1 MAASSIR
8 RRHVVRS
15 ALVFVVAALALA
27 LPSAGNAAPPA
38 NDAFASATPVAA
50 LPFSDSVDLSEA
62 TLEGGEPGGGCWPLA
77 GSSWYQLQPSQNTI
91 ARVST
96 SAGFDRSV
104 NVFRQNGS
112 GFGGLS
118 FIGCNYNTA
127 DLTLSLVG
135 GGRYLVQVGRT
146 PWTSGGMLNLS
157 IATVPPPPNDAFADA
172 RSIGS
177 LPYSDSVDMLAS
189 TLEAGEPTPSGLGA
203 FQGTA
208 WWSFT
213 AQQSGPLLVGTV
225 GCCGNTNMG
234 VYTGNAVGSLAE
246 VPLTRSYGRAIFQAT
261 AGQTY
266 RIQLGHN
273 GLYYGSQQGISLDR
287 APDPSVSIYSYPY
300 DPSSF
305 DTISFSGNVYDPAG
319 FQVDSWS
326 WTFGDG
332 GSASGQ
338 SAQHRY
344 LADGKY
350 SITLGITM
358 IDGRTASW
366 TGDLVV
372 KTHDVSIVKL
382 TVPQTA
388 QAGKTKTIT
397 VDVSSSR
404 YDENVSVQLLRS
416 IPGGFEPVGSSI
428 QLVAARKQ
436 ATSFAFSYT
445 FRPED
450 AAVGKVTFKA
460 VAVMPGARD
469 ALPADN
475 EVVALPTK
483 VS

>member
-1 MAASSIR
+1 M
-8 RRHVVRS
+8 VRS
-15 ALVFVVAALALA
+15 ALALIVAALAFA
-27 LPSAGNAAPPA
+27 LPSAANAAPPG
-38 NDAFASATPVAA
+38 NDDLASATSVAI

-62 TLEGGEPGGGCWPLA
+62 TLEGGEPGGPCWPLA
-77 GSSWYQLQPSQNTI
+77 GTSWYRLQSSQNTI
-91 ARVST
+91 ARIST

-135 GGRYLVQVGRT
+135 GDTYYVQVGRT
-146 PWTSGGMLNLS
+146 PWTSGGVLGLS
-157 IATVPPPPNDAFADA
+157 INVVPPPPNDAFADA

-177 LPYSDSVDMLAS
+177 LPYSDTVDMLAS

-213 AQQSGPLLVGTV
+213 VQQSGPLLVGTV
-225 GCCGNTNMG
+225 GCCGTTNLG
-234 VYTGNAVGSLAE
+234 VYTGNAVESLTE

-287 APDPSVSIYSYPY
+287 APDPVVAIYSSPL
-300 DPSSF
+300 DPSSYDVIGF
-305 DTISFSGNVYDPAG
+305 YGSGYDPAG

-332 GSASGQ
+332 GSATGQ
-338 SAQHRY
+338 TPSHRY
-344 LADGKY
+344 LADGDFQAKV
-350 SITLGITM
+350 TM
-358 IDGRTASW
+358 TTIDGRSASS
-366 TGDLVV
+366 TTTVHV
-372 KTHDVSIVKL
+372 KTHDVGIVKFV
-382 TVPQTA
+382 VPQTG

-404 YDENVSVQLLRS
+404 YVENVSVQLLRS
-416 IPGGFEPVGSSI
+416 IPGGFDPVGSSV
-428 QLVAARKQ
+428 QLVAVRKQ
-436 ATSFAFSYT
+436 ATSFVFSYT

-450 AAVGKVTFKA
+450 AALGKVTFKA
-460 VAVMPGARD
+460 VAAINGARD

>member
-1 MAASSIR
+1 M
-8 RRHVVRS
+8 RS
-15 ALVFVVAALALA
+15 ALVLVVAALALA
-27 LPSAGNAAPPA
+27 LPSAGNAAPPG
-38 NDAFASATPVAA
+38 NDDLASAMSVAS

-62 TLEGGEPGGGCWPLA
+62 TLESGEPGGPCWPLA
-77 GSSWYQLQPSQNTI
+77 GTSWYRLQPSRNTI
-91 ARVST
+91 ARIST
-96 SAGFDRSV
+96 SAGFDRTV
-104 NVFRQNGS
+104 DVFRQNGS

-118 FIGCNYNTA
+118 FIGCSYGSS
-127 DLTLSLVG
+127 DLTLSLAG
-135 GGRYLVQVGRT
+135 GGTYYVQVGRT
-146 PWTSGGMLNLS
+146 PWTSGGVLGLS
-157 IATVPPPPNDAFADA
+157 IDQVPPPPNDAFADA

-208 WWSFT
+208 WWSVT
-213 AQQSGPLLVGTV
+213 AQQSGPLLLGTV
-225 GCCGNTNMG
+225 GCCGTTNMG
-234 VYTGNAVGSLAE
+234 VYTGNAVGSLTE

-261 AGQTY
+261 VGQTY

-287 APDPSVSIYSYPY
+287 APDPAVSIYSYPY

-350 SITLGITM
+350 SITLTAAM

-366 TGDLVV
+366 TGDIVIE
-372 KTHDVSIVKL
+372 THDVSIAKL

-416 IPGGFEPVGSSI
+416 IPGGFEPVGSSV
-428 QLVAARKQ
+428 QLVAVRRQ
-436 ATSFAFSYT
+436 ATSFVFSYT

-450 AAVGKVTFKA
+450 AALGKVTFKA
-460 VAVMPGARD
+460 VAAINGAHD